1 MLLHWIT
8 QPGMQA
14 WVCSPP
20 RETLSWLM
28 YSPPILNFSPLE
40 TSTCWPALKLLTGRP
55 PRVFWRSAMPMVP
68 TLA

>member
-28 YSPPILNFSPLE
+28 YSPPILNFSPVE
-40 TSTCWPALKLLTGRP
+40 TSTCRPTLKLLTGRP
-55 PRVFWRSAMPMVP
+55 PRVFCRSAMPMVP
-68 TLA
+68 TFA